1 MYKILIKTCTASNN
15 IWNFYQQD
23 EVDYIA
29 TSLEDMKP
37 TALTLLKQYGK
48 KNIKIVKQICGDDNI
63 NFLDWGFEM
72 ITTEDY
78 MRITDLLDYSNK
90 PNNDWYA
97 PEEVAKAESLIK
109 HFNNLGGEE
118 SGK

>member
-48 KNIKIVKQICGDDNI
+48 KNIKIVEQLCGDDGI
-63 NFLDWGFEM
+63 NFIDWGFELPV
-72 ITTEDY
+72 EEY
-78 MRITDLLDYSNK
+78 MRIADLLNYSEQPDENWYTDEEIK
-90 PNNDWYA
+90 KTNN
-97 PEEVAKAESLIK
+97 LIT
-109 HFNNLGGEE
+109 HFTNLGGE
-118 SGK
+118 